1 MKIAIASDH
10 RGLEL
15 LQVVSREL
23 MHLGHEVEILG
34 EQSGQ
39 ACDYP
44 DQARLVCDSLCTGV
58 VDRGVLICGTGIG
71 MCIAANKFR
80 GVRAALALDELSA
93 QLSRS
98 HNDANILCLSG
109 DLVGHTLGR
118 RIVETWMATGFD
130 GGRHERR
137 IEKIAEFDADP
148 DRGRSPS
155 KVVSRERSSPEP

>member
-1 MKIAIASDH
+1 MKLAIASDH
-10 RGLEL
+10 RGLDL
-15 LQVVSREL
+15 LQVIGGALIEN
-23 MHLGHEVEILG
+23 GHEVEILG

-44 DQARLVCDSLCTGV
+44 DQARLVCEALCSGKI
-58 VDRGVLICGTGIG
+58 DRGVLICGTGIG
-71 MCIAANKFR
+71 MCITANKFR

-109 DLVGHTLGR
+109 DLIGHSLGR
-118 RIVETWMATGFD
+118 RIMDTWMATKFD

-137 IEKIAEFDADP
+137 IEKIAELEVDP
-148 DRGRSPS
+148 VQDLSESEVDTQGT
-155 KVVSRERSSPEP
+155 